1 MRLLLR
7 TLLLLAC
14 LPATLH
20 AESLPPPD
28 PVAWL
33 QKISNAARQLNYAG
47 TFVYQHGGM
56 VETSRITHRFDDSG
70 EHEKLEALDGPPREI
85 IRNNN
90 EVLCYYSDSKG
101 SKTVKV
107 EKRHA
112 QKNFPALLPAQA
124 GELAENYNVKLGEQ
138 ERVAGY
144 DCQVIV
150 LEPKDGLRYG
160 HKLWADIGSGLLL
173 KASALD
179 DKGQVLHQFSFTQV
193 SIGGQIDRER
203 LKPAFPAGMQLRH
216 ADRAAMSPARLSET
230 GWEVRQL
237 PAGYKK
243 IMELQRSMPGKKMPV
258 AHLVFSDGLAAVSV
272 FIEPLAGMQAK
283 PIEGAFAQGAVNVY
297 ARPVDSHQV
306 TVLGEVPGGT
316 VMQVANSVVP
326 KAK

>member
-1 MRLLLR
+1 MRVLLR

-14 LPATLH
+14 LPATVH
-20 AESLPPPD
+20 AESLQPSD

-33 QKISNAARQLNYAG
+33 QKISGAARQLNYAG

-90 EVLCYYSDSKG
+90 EVLCYYSH

-112 QKNFPALLPAQA
+112 QKNFPALLPAQS
-124 GELAENYNVKLGEQ
+124 GELAENYTVKLGEQ

-150 LEPKDGLRYG
+150 LEPKDGFRYG

-179 DKGQVLHQFSFTQV
+179 DKGQVLHQFAFTQV

-203 LKPAFPAGMQLRH
+203 LKPAFPGGKQLRH
-216 ADRAAMSPARLSET
+216 ADHPAMSPARLSET
-230 GWEVRQL
+230 GWEVRQP
-237 PAGYKK
+237 PAGFKK

-283 PIEGAFAQGAVNVY
+283 PMEGVFAQGPVNVY
-297 ARPVDSHQV
+297 AKPVDSHQV